1 MYECKVKVAVRD
13 RLASE
18 RLSSW
23 SWYYLSANA
32 IPVVTLFVVGA
43 EAVDNI
49 VA

>member
-18 RLSSW
+18 RLS